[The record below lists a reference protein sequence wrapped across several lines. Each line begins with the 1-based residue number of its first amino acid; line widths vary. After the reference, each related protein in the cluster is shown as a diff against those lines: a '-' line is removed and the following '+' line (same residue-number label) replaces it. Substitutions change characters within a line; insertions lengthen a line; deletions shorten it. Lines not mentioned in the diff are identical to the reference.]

1 MGFALF
7 ISVDYYVRKYV
18 PIEVE
23 GIMATLSATDARKCF
38 FDLIKGAG
46 EHHKTYHIQHR
57 KGGVVLL
64 SEADY
69 ESLLETLELLSIPDF
84 RSRIKKSVKQVK
96 KGQTLSMKD
105 VFGE

>member
-1 MGFALF
+1 M
-7 ISVDYYVRKYV
+7 IYYVHKDV
-18 PIEVE
+18 QFIEVP
-23 GIMATLSATDARKCF
+23 MSTLSATDARKFF

-57 KGGVVLL
+57 KGDVVLL

-84 RSRIKKSVKQVK
+84 RKRIKKSVKQVK
-96 KGQTLSMKD
+96 KGETLSMKD